1 MQPHTVESGQDSEAG
16 TDDSKKG
23 WRKAIALLV
32 VACLVGLVAP
42 HYVPETP
49 GSPGTIVAI
58 LVLWFIGGSLGVVG
72 IVLAAKNHFSRR

>member
-1 MQPHTVESGQDSEAG
+1 MPKV
-16 TDDSKKG
+16 SKQVWSKS
-23 WRKAIALLV
+23 IALLV

-58 LVLWFIGGSLGVVG
+58 LILWFIGGSLGVVG
-72 IVLAAKNHFSRR
+72 IAIAARAYFSRR

>member
-1 MQPHTVESGQDSEAG
+1 MTK
-16 TDDSKKG
+16 DSKEG
-23 WRKAIALLV
+23 WRKSIALLV
-32 VACLVGLVAP
+32 GACLVGLVAP

-72 IVLAAKNHFSRR
+72 IALAMKPVFSRR

>member
-1 MQPHTVESGQDSEAG
+1 MAKASRKD
-16 TDDSKKG
+16 
-23 WRKAIALLV
+23 WRSAIALLA

-58 LVLWFIGGSLGVVG
+58 LVLWFLGGSLGMVG
-72 IVLAAKNHFSRR
+72 IAMAAKAFFAKRR

>member
-1 MQPHTVESGQDSEAG
+1 MTK
-16 TDDSKKG
+16 DSKEG
-23 WRKAIALLV
+23 WRKPIALLV

-72 IVLAAKNHFSRR
+72 IALAAKSHFSRR